1 MCSMD
6 NNSNTPIIQQEYF
19 EFILNSKEHSLPLDE
34 LSTFLKNV
42 DKLVLSINGTLC
54 KKWNIGYDD
63 IEISVIALEKGSF
76 KIPLSFKKVIKTP
89 LFVSTA
95 ATIIGGIVVNS
106 LCNSQQPITIINNE
120 GGVIN
125 IYNNEVI
132 QNPSTQ
138 ESINEIAKTVIDNPQ
153 VESLSLTYETEQDT
167 TSSIVI
173 SKPTLQSVIRDISDN
188 EVSNTLYKQELE
200 IISPVFVAEPRNW
213 KVLLNGKS
221 VAVSLRDL
229 DFLETMKAQGI
240 AFGFGDKIVADI
252 DVQINITEKSTKTK
266 YTVTKVISYPR
277 YTKITRQQQLPL
289 FNYEDK
295 EHD

>member
-1 MCSMD
+1 MD
-6 NNSNTPIIQQEYF
+6 NNSNNPIIQQEFF
-19 EFILNSKEHSLPLDE
+19 EFILNSKEHSIPIDD
-34 LSTFLKNV
+34 LSIFLKNI
-42 DKLVLSINGTLC
+42 DKLILSINGTLC
-54 KKWNIGYDD
+54 KKWNVGYDD
-63 IEISVIALEKGSF
+63 IEISVLALEKGSF
-76 KIPLSFKKVIKTP
+76 KIPLSFKKVLNSP

-95 ATIIGGIVVNS
+95 ATIIGGLVVNS
-106 LCNSQQPITIINNE
+106 LTNSSQPITIINNE

-138 ESINEIAKTVIDNPQ
+138 ESINEIATTVIENPK
-153 VESLSLTYETEQDT
+153 VNSLSIKYEKDNSDT
-167 TSSIVI
+167 SQIDI
-173 SKPTLQSVIRDISDN
+173 SKHTLQSVIRDIPDN
-188 EVSNTLYKQELE
+188 ELSNKLYKQELE

-221 VAVSLRDL
+221 VSVYLRDL

-252 DVQINITEKSTKTK
+252 DVEIHTTEKSTKTK

-277 YTKITRQQQLPL
+277 YTKITRHPRLPM
-289 FNYEDK
+289 FNDEDSNQ
-295 EHD
+295 

>member
-1 MCSMD
+1 MD
-6 NNSNTPIIQQEYF
+6 NNSNTPIIQQELF
-19 EFILNSKEHSLPLDE
+19 EFILNSKEHSLPIDD
-34 LSTFLKNV
+34 LSIFLKNV

-54 KKWNIGYDD
+54 RKWNVGYDE
-63 IEISVIALEKGSF
+63 IEISVLALEEGSF
-76 KIPLSFKKVIKTP
+76 KIPLYFKKVLKSP

-106 LCNSQQPITIINNE
+106 LTNSSQPITIINNE

-138 ESINEIAKTVIDNPQ
+138 ESINEIAKTVIENPM
-153 VESLSLTYETEQDT
+153 VDSLSIKYETDNINSKKVE
-167 TSSIVI
+167 I
-173 SKPTLQSVIRDISDN
+173 SKHTLQSVIRDIPDN
-188 EVSNTLYKQELE
+188 EVSHKLYKQELE

-221 VAVSLRDL
+221 VSVYLRDL

-240 AFGFGDKIVADI
+240 AFGYGDKIIADI
-252 DVQINITEKSTKTK
+252 DVEIHTTEKSTKTK

-277 YTKITRQQQLPL
+277 YTKIKRHPRLPM
-289 FNYEDK
+289 FNDEDNTQ
-295 EHD
+295 